1 MRGTITRRRQVA
13 YLSTRRGLTLMEL
26 LAAMAV
32 LLVGVYSV
40 AALFPKL
47 SRNISDEEQRS
58 TMQRAIQQ
66 LSARY
71 QSGSLEAPDGTAPT
85 DANVNAMDP
94 ASEPKDPDSTA
105 FADNPL
111 NSRDDFVVVYGEEFK
126 IPAPVTPTGFP
137 AYVPKMGLLRENT
150 SPVMVEFAELT
161 QCAYDP
167 GSGGTVPAGQYY
179 LRPDG
184 ELIANSGTTYV
195 SLDYN
200 WYGGTPALVRRAV
213 GERLSNGDTVQ
224 AVSDRSGRV
233 VPGDTHCFAMHYWS
247 GSVNQANTANLPLGS
262 RTFVV
267 DPRAGQALRFP
278 SDAPSLTA
286 GHTLKLLQYR
296 LREDAHGRR
305 VLMMQEDKTIPATTP
320 FQIQLNV
327 AFLDDE
333 NPLLTNDF
341 TGTALSDDE
350 YVLMVDLTDGEPI
363 AWTGVMNNPTY
374 AGLDFNRAI
383 LDVNFRRGIVTVDGG
398 LLSSR
403 LGHPVRIYYRTLS
416 QHCIQ
421 VQKAPAQFV
430 ECTSSVTPNVP
441 YAVHRT
447 YQISSETVSGN
458 QLIHLTNFP
467 SYCEDQAVEVD
478 YLVQPAG
485 WNTTRRICR
494 ELHVITDLREANTSW
509 GFGFALNEPNVVGVL
524 DVRGVSVRTL
534 GWWRTEMGRIGRLDI
549 TNVLLPDA

>member
-1 MRGTITRRRQVA
+1 MRGTITGRGVYVGR
-13 YLSTRRGLTLMEL
+13 RRGLTLMEL

-47 SRNISDEEQRS
+47 SRNISDEEQRT
-58 TMQRAIQQ
+58 TMQRAAEQ
-66 LSARY
+66 LSARF
-71 QSGSLEAPDGTAPT
+71 QSGSLEAPDGTAPV

-94 ASEPKDPDSTA
+94 SSQPRDPDSTSLA
-105 FADNPL
+105 ANPL
-111 NSRDDFVVVYGEEFK
+111 NSRDDFVMVYGEEFR
-126 IPAPVTPTGFP
+126 IPAPVAANGFP
-137 AYVPKMGLLRENT
+137 AYVPKMGLLRRN
-150 SPVMVEFAELT
+150 SVPVLVEFVELT

-167 GSGGTVPAGQYY
+167 GAGGTVPAGQYY

-184 ELIANSGTTYV
+184 QLIANGGTTNY
-195 SLDYN
+195 SIDYN
-200 WYGGTPALVRRAV
+200 WYGGSPALVRHV
-213 GERLSNGDTVQ
+213 SGERRLNLETVQ
-224 AVSDRSGRV
+224 AVSARGGRV
-233 VPGDTHCFAMHYWS
+233 VPGDTRCFAMYYWS
-247 GSVNQANTANLPLGS
+247 GTVNEANPTNLPLGS

-278 SDAPSLTA
+278 PDAPSLTS
-286 GHTLKLLQYR
+286 GHRLKLLQYV
-296 LREDAHGRR
+296 LRENADGRR
-305 VLMMQEDKTIPATTP
+305 ELMMQEDKTIPATTP

-327 AFLDDE
+327 PFLDDE
-333 NPLLTNDF
+333 NPLLTEDF
-341 TGTALSDDE
+341 TGAALSDDE

-363 AWTGVMNNPTY
+363 AWTGVMNNSAYP
-374 AGLDFNRAI
+374 GLDFTRGI
-383 LDVNFRRGIVTVDGG
+383 LDVDFRRGIVTVDGG

-403 LGHPVRIYYRTLS
+403 LGHPVRLYYRTMA
-416 QHCIQ
+416 QHCLE
-421 VQKAPAQFV
+421 VQKAPAEFV
-430 ECTSSVTPNVP
+430 ECAPGVTPDVP
-441 YAVHRT
+441 YAGHRT
-447 YQISSETVSGN
+447 YQISSEVVGGK

-494 ELHVITDLREANTSW
+494 EMHVITDLREANAGW

-524 DVRGVSVRTL
+524 QVRGASMRTVA
-534 GWWRTEMGRIGRLDI
+534 WWRTESGRIGRLDI